1 MNDIIK
7 EKQLNEVLYGLDY
20 IGNKIKNDDGKLEL
34 GVNNCKLLLDYITNL
49 QIKNKELEQ
58 IIDIRECQLEEM
70 EINKTDYTQVNIL
83 EMQLEDYKARNIKAI
98 EYIEKY
104 KEPLHHYF
112 DEPDCDYW
120 IATNP
125 DDLLD
130 ILRGEE

>member
-1 MNDIIK
+1 MANEIK
-7 EKQLNEVLYGLDY
+7 E
-20 IGNKIKNDDGKLEL
+20 
-34 GVNNCKLLLDYITNL
+34 VNLSEMLFNRDERLLDYITNL
-49 QIKNKELEQ
+49 Q
-58 IIDIRECQLEEM
+58 EEN
-70 EINKTDYTQVNIL
+70 ERLKDF
-83 EMQLEDYKARNIKAI
+83 NIKLQATKDRLDKYDKENQTRI
-98 EYIEKY
+98 DKAVEYIEIN